1 MRVFLISWL
10 ILMVASAHS
19 QGIIDGFLDAPKS
32 KVLALSGS
40 YETADIYYLWNRNLE
55 FGVTYFTASVYFKH
69 QLNKRLSYAVNIPL
83 VNGTPQD
90 GTVFFKV
97 GNHFN
102 ISKNIKLT
110 GIAAIGGSHPLTNY
124 NTETSAAIGQQTRSI
139 GFRTIAQITFKNS
152 LFISGRYGY
161 NLVAEPTPDNSVAS
175 IKLGFYKSKWYLD
188 VWFDK
193 IQANGGKDYR
203 GIGENKAESF
213 RELGFNSAKIGGVI
227 YHQTKEKLG
236 LFLGGAQTIS
246 GKNAFKTWRIS
257 TGIVLKF

>member
-1 MRVFLISWL
+1 MRIFLISWL
-10 ILMVASAHS
+10 ILMVTSTHS
-19 QGIIDGFLDAPKS
+19 QGVIDGFLDAPKS
-32 KVLALSGS
+32 KAIALSGS
-40 YETADIYYLWNRNLE
+40 YETADTYYLWDRDLE
-55 FGVTYFTASVYFKH
+55 LGVTYFTASVYFKH
-69 QLNKRLSYAVNIPL
+69 QLTKRIGYAISIPL

-90 GTVFFKV
+90 GTAFFKA
-97 GNHFN
+97 GDQFR
-102 ISKNIKLT
+102 ISKNIKFT
-110 GIAAIGGSHPLTNY
+110 GIAAIGGTHPLTNY
-124 NTETSAAIGQQTRSI
+124 NTETSAAVGQQTRSL
-139 GFRTIAQITFKNS
+139 GYRSIAQITFKNS

-175 IKLGFYKSKWYLD
+175 IKLGFYKNKWYLD

-213 RELGFNSAKIGGVI
+213 RELGFNSEKIGGVI
-227 YHQTKEKLG
+227 YHQAKEKLG

-257 TGIVLKF
+257 AGMLLKL